1 MTVSTETILFFLVNF
16 SYVKKG
22 EFYMRKDIFER
33 MEFMKKENI
42 EPNYA
47 ELARI
52 YQCDYR
58 TVKRYFKSDGT
69 LKKGGKSLQN

>member
-1 MTVSTETILFFLVNF
+1 MSVSTETILFFLVNF

-42 EPNYA
+42 EPNCA

-58 TVKRYFKSDGT
+58 TVKRYFSLYFET
-69 LKKGGKSLQN
+69 GKCSKIIV